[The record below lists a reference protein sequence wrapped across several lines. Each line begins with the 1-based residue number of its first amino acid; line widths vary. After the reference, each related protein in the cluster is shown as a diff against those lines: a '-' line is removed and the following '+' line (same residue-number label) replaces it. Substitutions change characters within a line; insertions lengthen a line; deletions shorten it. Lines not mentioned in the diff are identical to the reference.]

1 MKKLRHWEVKWAS
14 QGHTVNLEYSW
25 SQVEVSWFLGEGRT
39 LAFSVV
45 PKWKGLNVQGACP
58 WYPFCSGVVRLP
70 SYLWI
75 FWGRNPG
82 PCVGN
87 RRFKNVLSLV
97 FVATDQGWMT
107 VLVWWFLLRHVCFW
121 GQLYAQ
127 VDVIIGDVA
136 GAGAGGG
143 GGNRETENTV
153 LPLKCLHLS
162 WWILECLSVSSDLF
176 LQGLVEISGRLRR
189 WR

>member
-14 QGHTVNLEYSW
+14 QGHMVNLEYSW

-121 GQLYAQ
+121 GQLCAQ
-127 VDVIIGDVA
+127 VDVIIGD
-136 GAGAGGG
+136 GGG
-143 GGNRETENTV
+143 GGWEQRNRKHSSSPQVPTFELMNAWMLV
-153 LPLKCLHLS
+153 CILRSLP
-162 WWILECLSVSSDLF
+162 
-176 LQGLVEISGRLRR
+176 SGAGRNL
-189 WR
+189 W